1 MKTKICVAFGA
12 LGGAI
17 ATALGGWNSSLTT
30 LVVFMIIDYVSGIAV
45 AGIFHA
51 STKTESGSLKSIAG
65 AKGLCKK
72 AVMRVNCLSFR
83 YSGRNYIYKRGCN
96 YWIYVQ

>member
-30 LVVFMIIDYVSGIAV
+30 WVVFMIID
-45 AGIFHA
+45 
-51 STKTESGSLKSIAG
+51 
-65 AKGLCKK
+65 
-72 AVMRVNCLSFR
+72 
-83 YSGRNYIYKRGCN
+83 
-96 YWIYVQ
+96 